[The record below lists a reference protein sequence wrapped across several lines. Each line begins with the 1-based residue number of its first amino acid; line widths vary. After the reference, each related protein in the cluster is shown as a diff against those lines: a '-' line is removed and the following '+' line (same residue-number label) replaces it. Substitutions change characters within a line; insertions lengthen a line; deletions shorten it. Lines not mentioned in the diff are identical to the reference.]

1 MEGGL
6 MFLAKVVGK
15 VVSTTKDEGLNGKKI
30 LITAP
35 VDMDGNLVTEK
46 RVVSIDSVG
55 AGIGD
60 LVLIT
65 TGSVSAYAFAENR
78 NVAID
83 SAIVAIIDTI
93 EKN

>member
-1 MEGGL
+1 

-15 VVSTTKDEGLNGKKI
+15 VVSTTKDEGLNGKKV
-30 LITAP
+30 LVVAP
-35 VDMDGNLVTEK
+35 IDMDGNVISDK

-60 LVLIT
+60 QVLVT
-65 TGSVSAYAFAENR
+65 TGSVSAYPFAENGA
-78 NVAID
+78 VAID

>member
-1 MEGGL
+1 

-15 VVSTTKDEGLNGKKI
+15 VVSTTKDESLNGKKI
-30 LITAP
+30 LVVAQT
-35 VDMDGNLVTEK
+35 DMDGNLISDK
-46 RVVSIDSVG
+46 KVVSIDSVG

-60 LVLIT
+60 QVLVT
-65 TGSVSAYAFAENR
+65 NGSVSAYPFEITGNI
-78 NVAID
+78 AID

>member
-1 MEGGL
+1 

-30 LITAP
+30 LVVTPI
-35 VDMDGNLVTEK
+35 DMDGAVISEK
-46 RVVSIDSVG
+46 NIVSIDSVG

-60 LVLIT
+60 QVLVT
-65 TGSVSAYAFAENR
+65 CGSVSAYPFEENG

>member
-1 MEGGL
+1 
-6 MFLAKVVGK
+6 MFLAKIVGK
-15 VVSTTKDEGLNGKKI
+15 VVSTTKDEGLNGKKV
-30 LITAP
+30 LVVAP
-35 VDMDGNLVTEK
+35 IDMDGNVISDK

-60 LVLIT
+60 QVLVT
-65 TGSVSAYAFAENR
+65 TGSVSAYPFAENGA
-78 NVAID
+78 VAID

>member
-1 MEGGL
+1 

-15 VVSTTKDEGLNGKKI
+15 VVSTTKDEGLNGKKV
-30 LITAP
+30 LVVAP
-35 VDMDGNLVTEK
+35 IDMDGNIIDEK
-46 RVVSIDSVG
+46 RIVSIDSVG

-60 LVLIT
+60 QVLVT
-65 TGSVSAYAFAENR
+65 TGRVSAYPFAEDGA
-78 NVAID
+78 VAID

>member
-1 MEGGL
+1 

-15 VVSTTKDEGLNGKKI
+15 VVSTTKDEGLNGKKV
-30 LITAP
+30 LIVAP
-35 VDMDGNLVTEK
+35 IDMDGNVISDK

-60 LVLIT
+60 QVLVT
-65 TGSVSAYAFAENR
+65 TGSVSAYPFAENGA
-78 NVAID
+78 VAID

>member
-1 MEGGL
+1 

-15 VVSTTKDEGLNGKKI
+15 VVSITKDEGLNGKKV
-30 LITAP
+30 LVVAP
-35 VDMDGNLVTEK
+35 IDMDGNVISDK

-60 LVLIT
+60 QVLVT
-65 TGSVSAYAFAENR
+65 TGSVSAYPFAENGA
-78 NVAID
+78 VAID

>member
-1 MEGGL
+1 

-30 LITAP
+30 LVVAP
-35 VDMDGNLVTEK
+35 INMDGEVINSE

-60 LVLIT
+60 QVLVT
-65 TGSVSAYAFAENR
+65 SGSVSMYPFAEN
-78 NVAID
+78 NGVAID

-93 EKN
+93 EQS

>member
-1 MEGGL
+1 

-15 VVSTTKDEGLNGKKI
+15 IVSTTKDEGLNGKKI
-30 LITAP
+30 LVTAP
-35 VDMDGNLVTEK
+35 IDMDGNVINDK
-46 RVVSIDSVG
+46 KIVSIDSVG

-60 LVLIT
+60 QVLVT
-65 TGSVSAYAFAENR
+65 TGRVSAYAFAENG

>member
-1 MEGGL
+1 

-15 VVSTTKDEGLNGKKI
+15 VVSTTKDEGLNGKKV
-30 LITAP
+30 LVVAP
-35 VDMDGNLVTEK
+35 IDMDGNMISDK

-60 LVLIT
+60 QVLVT
-65 TGSVSAYAFAENR
+65 TGSVSAYPFAENGA
-78 NVAID
+78 VAID